1 MDAKVVLSELRER
14 VVAAH
19 QQRQP
24 LRLRGAGTKD
34 FYGENGPEGA
44 APAADGGQHVAYP
57 PQMAGGDNRSAAR
70 GEGGDAPAA
79 AATLRTSAAAT
90 TVQPGATRG
99 LDLRP
104 YRGIVDY
111 EPSELVITARCGTPL
126 SEIEAAL
133 ADRGQFLAFEPPA
146 FGADPTI
153 GGVIAAGLSGPRRI
167 YAGAARDFVLGATL
181 LDAHG
186 DILRFGGQV
195 MKNVAGF
202 DVSRLLCGS
211 LGILGIIT
219 EVSLKVLP
227 RPRAEETLRL
237 EMPAKQAVEAFN
249 RWSGQPLPLSGAAW
263 WDGVAWVRLSG
274 AASAVHAAQERLGG
288 ERVDPTAA
296 TQWWNALRH
305 CQHPIFE
312 SNKLW
317 RLSLPDTAPP
327 LSLPNQPLIDWGG
340 ALRWYAADPQHYASA
355 APGAENAA
363 SMALPIP
370 APSDIGADIRVAP
383 GDIRSIASAAGGTA
397 MCWRGAAP
405 AGGRFHPLQ
414 PTVAT
419 LTRRL
424 KDRFDPHGIFNPG
437 RMIAGL

>member
-1 MDAKVVLSELRER
+1 MDATAVLSELRER
-14 VVAAH
+14 VMAAH

-24 LRLRGAGTKD
+24 LRLRGGGTKD
-34 FYGENGPEGA
+34 FYGTEPVVSEAPGTPSGSDGSVVAPEA
-44 APAADGGQHVAYP
+44 S
-57 PQMAGGDNRSAAR
+57 R
-70 GEGGDAPAA
+70 GDASTA
-79 AATLRTSAAAT
+79 AATLRTSTAT
-90 TVQPGATRG
+90 THPSAVPV

-133 ADRGQFLAFEPPA
+133 ADRGQFLAFEPPG
-146 FGADPTI
+146 FGGDPTL
-153 GGVIAAGLSGPRRI
+153 GGVIAAGLSGPRRM

-181 LDAHG
+181 LDARG
-186 DILRFGGQV
+186 DVLRFGGQV

-211 LGILGIIT
+211 LGILGVII

-237 EMPAKQAVEAFN
+237 EMPAKQAVDAFN

-274 AASAVHAAQERLGG
+274 AASAVRAAQERLGG
-288 ERVDPTAA
+288 ERVDPTTA

-312 SNKLW
+312 SNTLW

-327 LSLPNQPLIDWGG
+327 LSLPTQPLIDWGG
-340 ALRWYAADPQHYASA
+340 ALRWYAIDSPDDAH
-355 APGAENAA
+355 APHHDTITGPARENAA
-363 SMALPIP
+363 KDTHTI
-370 APSDIGADIRVAP
+370 PSDIRNLAT
-383 GDIRSIASAAGGTA
+383 AAGGTA
-397 MCWRGAAP
+397 MCWRGATP

-414 PTVAT
+414 ATSAT